1 MKKVYLDYAATTP
14 VDKKVFEKMKSY
26 FCKNFGNA
34 SSLHSFGRVAR
45 EAIEEARE
53 KIAKCMKVNPNEIIF
68 TSSGT
73 ESNNL
78 ALKGICE
85 AYREK
90 GKHIIVSAIEH
101 DCILNTAK
109 YLKTKGFDVDFAPV
123 DEYGIVKLDALE
135 KMLRKDTILV
145 SVMTANNEIG
155 TMEPIEEIAEIC
167 KEKNVLFHTDAC
179 QAFAKIPINMEN
191 IDLLTASSHK
201 IYGPKGAALLFK
213 KEGIKLT
220 PLLHGGGHEF
230 GSRSSTEN
238 VPAIVGFG
246 YATEEYFK
254 NRHNIAKKEIKIRDY
269 LIKKVLE
276 IPDSRLNGHPV
287 KRLPNNAHFSF
298 KYIEGESLIFE
309 LDEAEFAVS
318 TGSACSSKSLE
329 PSHVLL
335 AIGLKREEA
344 HGSLRVTIGKDTKFE
359 DIKRFCEILPEKVD
373 KLRKI
378 SPFKKGWKI

>member
-287 KRLPNNAHFSF
+287 KRLP
-298 KYIEGESLIFE
+298 
-309 LDEAEFAVS
+309 
-318 TGSACSSKSLE
+318 
-329 PSHVLL
+329 
-335 AIGLKREEA
+335 
-344 HGSLRVTIGKDTKFE
+344 
-359 DIKRFCEILPEKVD
+359 
-373 KLRKI
+373 
-378 SPFKKGWKI
+378 